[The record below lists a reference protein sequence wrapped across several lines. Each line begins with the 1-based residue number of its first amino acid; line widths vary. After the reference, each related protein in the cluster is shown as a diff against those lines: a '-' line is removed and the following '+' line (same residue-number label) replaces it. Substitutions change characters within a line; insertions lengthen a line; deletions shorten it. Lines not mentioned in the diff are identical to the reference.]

1 MALHRVR
8 LDSTSSGGVNQ
19 KNDEDDEMASEKQRL
34 DIIEVL
40 SLIPVTREMRLL
52 TFIKKPHVEHAS
64 PNTHCA
70 HSLGGQTETH
80 DRFTSECGGKYVTG
94 RAIRN

>member
-8 LDSTSSGGVNQ
+8 LDSPSIGGVNLE
-19 KNDEDDEMASEKQRL
+19 NDEDDEMAIEKQRL

-52 TFIKKPHVEHAS
+52 SFIHQTTDAGHVS
-64 PNTHCA
+64 PTQIALIH
-70 HSLGGQTETH
+70 
-80 DRFTSECGGKYVTG
+80 
-94 RAIRN
+94 

>member
-8 LDSTSSGGVNQ
+8 LSSGGVNQ

-40 SLIPVTREMRLL
+40 SLMFITRDVASVVYLS
-52 TFIKKPHVEHAS
+52 KK
-64 PNTHCA
+64 NTC
-70 HSLGGQTETH
+70 
-80 DRFTSECGGKYVTG
+80 
-94 RAIRN
+94 